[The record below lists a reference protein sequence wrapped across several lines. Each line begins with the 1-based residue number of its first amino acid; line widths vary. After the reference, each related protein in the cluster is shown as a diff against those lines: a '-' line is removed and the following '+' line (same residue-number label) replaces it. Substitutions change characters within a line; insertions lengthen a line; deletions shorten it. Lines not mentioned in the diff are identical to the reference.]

1 MKRKSINLTLI
12 LLTVFLS
19 ACSGYSGAAPVPINT
34 VEPAAQPT
42 AAPTDTPIPPPTPTA
57 PPVPI
62 EVVHEGERSLR
73 NGDWDS
79 AAIAFQ
85 TVLTD
90 PGASTDERIRAQI
103 GLAHSSLKRGDF
115 GAAQAVLDSFLA
127 EQPDHTER
135 VRAFFLRGEAKAG
148 LGDWQGAIDDYTAYL
163 TLHPGLIDSIIY
175 ERIGDGHLALGSIEE
190 ATTAYENAIA
200 TETNVT
206 ANIALREKAA
216 TIYRSLGNPGAAVT
230 HYEAIV
236 EQSTSNTRRATAAYS
251 IAQTWFEAAEYETAY
266 AQLEHVFMTYPQQ
279 YEALTALRELLD
291 AGYEVDQYQRGLVN
305 YYQGQYDIAIGAFL
319 NYIAELSGNPPPDV
333 HLLIGRAY
341 RYQGNLDSALS
352 TLEGLVARY
361 NPDQGSA
368 WGDAWLEIGG
378 IYSAQGNID
387 SAFETYDT
395 FIEDNGS
402 LPQVPDVLFAAGQ
415 LAQSIGDTARAT
427 GYYQRLGAD
436 YPDDARGATGLHD
449 LGMTLYRNGD
459 FATAVAVFTNASQ
472 YASNP
477 NPANS
482 LYWLGRS
489 YQQANQPNE
498 ATTAFSNAQMVE
510 PFTYYGLRAED
521 QLTGRAAFGAPAT
534 LSIPVN
540 ADEGRQEAE
549 EWIVGQF
556 GLSDTPPLAGGL
568 REDIASDQRF
578 IRAQELWNLGLVV
591 EAKRDYELVRK
602 DYWNDPLA
610 SYQLAIYF
618 REIGLYRSSILSV
631 KQIHELAGID
641 PLDGPVFLARLRYP
655 TYFSDLVLAYSEQ
668 YGLDPLYVFALI
680 EQESLFEGFAMSTAA
695 AQGLMQIW
703 PPTGEDIAA
712 RIGWPDYRASDLQ
725 RPYVNVAFGTWLL
738 SDEFVRF
745 EGDPFAVL
753 AAYNA
758 GSGNALNWKDAAPND
773 PDLYVESITMAE
785 PEAYIKG
792 IYAHYAAFR
801 ALYGTP

>member
-1 MKRKSINLTLI
+1 MRHNPITLVLI

-19 ACSGYSGAAPVPINT
+19 ACSSGYTGAVPAPINT
-34 VEPAAQPT
+34 IVPAALPT
-42 AAPTDTPIPPPTPTA
+42 AAPTNTPLPTPTA
-57 PPVPI
+57 TPIPI

-90 PGASTDERIRAQI
+90 PGASQDERIHAQI

-115 GAAQAVLDSFLA
+115 GAAQTVLDSFLA
-127 EQPDHTER
+127 EQPDHSER
-135 VRAFFLRGEAKAG
+135 ARAFFLRGEAKAG
-148 LGDWQGAIDDYTAYL
+148 LGDWQGALDDYAAYL
-163 TLHPGLIDSIIY
+163 TLRPGLIDSTIY
-175 ERIGDGHLALGSIEE
+175 ERIGDGHLALGNVEE
-190 ATTAYENAIA
+190 ATAAYEQAIA
-200 TETNVT
+200 AETNVT
-206 ANIALREKAA
+206 ANLALREKAA

-230 HYEAIV
+230 HYEVIV

-251 IAQTWFEAAEYETAY
+251 IAQTWFEAADYDNAY

-305 YYQGQYDIAIGAFL
+305 YYQGQYEIAIGAFL
-319 NYIAELSGNPPPDV
+319 NHIAALSGNPPPEV

-352 TLEGLVARY
+352 TLEGLVTRY
-361 NPDQGSA
+361 NPDTGSA
-368 WGDAWLEIGG
+368 WGDAWIEIGG
-378 IYSAQGNID
+378 IYAELGNTD

-395 FIEDNGS
+395 FIEDNES
-402 LPQVPDVLFAAGQ
+402 LPQVPDALFAAGQ
-415 LAQSIGDTARAT
+415 LAQSIGDIERAIS
-427 GYYQRLGAD
+427 YYQRLGAD
-436 YPDDARGATGLHD
+436 YPDDSRAAAGLHD
-449 LGMTLYRNGD
+449 LGMTLYRSGD
-459 FATAVAVFTNASQ
+459 FATAETVFTNASQ

-489 YQQANQPNE
+489 YQQTNQPGE
-498 ATTAFSNAQMVE
+498 AATAFSNAQLIE

-521 QLTGRAAFGAPAT
+521 QLAGRVAFGAPGSTA
-534 LSIPVN
+534 IPIN
-540 ADEGRQEAE
+540 TDEGRQEAE
-549 EWIVGQF
+549 EWIVQQF
-556 GLSDTPPLAGGL
+556 GLSETPPLAGGL
-568 REDIASDQRF
+568 REDIANDQRF
-578 IRAQELWNLGLVV
+578 IQAQELWNLGLVV
-591 EAKRDYELVRK
+591 EAKRDFELVRK
-602 DYWNDPLA
+602 DYWDDPLA

-618 REIGLYRSSILSV
+618 REIGLYRSSILSI
-631 KQIHELAGID
+631 KQIHELAGIN

-668 YGLDPLYVFALI
+668 YELDPLYVFALI
-680 EQESLFEGFAMSTAA
+680 EQESLFEGFATSAAA

-712 RIGWPDYRASDLQ
+712 RIDWPDYRASDLQ

-738 SDEFVRF
+738 DDEFARF

-758 GSGNALNWKDAAPND
+758 GSGNALTWKAEAPND

-792 IYAHYAAFR
+792 IYAHYTAYR
-801 ALYGTP
+801 ALYGGQ